1 MTKTHSNNGAVM
13 RSHLEE
19 CQNVWVCQAV
29 LIAAEEVGHL
39 AEALLS
45 NAQLPQAEGY
55 VPPLLVVLHTD
66 DQIMDRRSQADSW
79 CSAATNLGPPQ
90 HSYM

>member
-1 MTKTHSNNGAVM
+1 MRSKQTNNAAVT

-19 CQNVWVCQAV
+19 SQNVWVCQAV
-29 LIAAEEVGHL
+29 FIAAEEVGHL
-39 AEALLS
+39 AEALLP

-66 DQIMDRRSQADSW
+66 RQIR
-79 CSAATNLGPPQ
+79 
-90 HSYM
+90 H

>member
-1 MTKTHSNNGAVM
+1 MRSKQTNNAAVT

-29 LIAAEEVGHL
+29 LIAAEDVGHL

-55 VPPLLVVLHTD
+55 VPPLLVVLHTK
-66 DQIMDRRSQADSW
+66 R
-79 CSAATNLGPPQ
+79 
-90 HSYM
+90 